1 MTVLTL
7 SSLGRDRTCLHSVR
21 VVDILFFALYLGIG
35 GMELFLNFVWIL
47 LFAPA
52 WWVWRR
58 NGRNFSSVRCFLTLA
73 CVLVILFPVI
83 SATDDLHAAPQ
94 AMEEAS
100 STKRTLKHGTCGKA
114 QNHLS
119 SPPAHVT
126 PTLDVF
132 PPNDSCADVQSVSF
146 SLPPTR
152 GKRIIGDR
160 APPSLSLI

>member
-1 MTVLTL
+1 M
-7 SSLGRDRTCLHSVR
+7 
-21 VVDILFFALYLGIG
+21 VDILFFALYPGIG
-35 GMELFLNFVWIL
+35 WMELFLNFVWVL
-47 LFAPA
+47 LFVPA

-83 SATDDLHAAPQ
+83 SATDDLHAALQ

-100 STKRTLKHGTCGKA
+100 STKRTLKHGNCERA

-126 PTLDVF
+126 RTLDVL
-132 PPNDSCADVQSVSF
+132 PANESCADVQSMSF
-146 SLPPTR
+146 SLPPTL

>member
-1 MTVLTL
+1 MTVPTL
-7 SSLGRDRTCLHSVR
+7 SSPGRDRTCLHSVG

-35 GMELFLNFVWIL
+35 RMELFLNFVWIL
-47 LFAPA
+47 LFVPA

-58 NGRNFSSVRCFLTLA
+58 NGRTFSSARCFLTLA

-100 STKRTLKHGTCGKA
+100 STKRTLKHGNLTKA
-114 QNHLS
+114 QNHFAN
-119 SPPAHVT
+119 PPAHVT
-126 PTLDVF
+126 LTPAVF
-132 PPNDSCADVQSVSF
+132 PANDSCADVPSMSL

-160 APPSLSLI
+160 APPCLSLI